1 LLPEKG
7 CLVAAC
13 LVLRGKMLLPSA
25 TELQRAFL
33 ILLGTDSRQQAPSIG
48 TSWQAFLNSTDLF
61 PLQVWHLNYQQAISS
76 CSPGDCSLCTAVQ
89 AAHWSRAKHPSSSSA
104 SPHALSTSAIQGAGA
119 CLTQLAI
126 GDELLNVLK
135 NPSCFPQPYVKD
147 DNHSRAALNQ
157 QMLCFS
163 GLWEPCL
170 QSGTAGR
177 QRGIEPLSVST
188 ESCSPE
194 GVTRQPAGGK
204 GWETGRRPRPS
215 SKVGDQSPPEVE
227 GVLSLFLFGFP
238 FLPSLLCH
246 IFCPFSCSLIKG

>member
-1 LLPEKG
+1 MLPEKG

-76 CSPGDCSLCTAVQ
+76 CSPGDCSLCTAVH

-194 GVTRQPAGGK
+194 GVTRQPAGGRGGKLGGDLVLQVKRGIKAHQKLK
-204 GWETGRRPRPS
+204 GFCHYFCLVFLS
-215 SKVGDQSPPEVE
+215 S
-227 GVLSLFLFGFP
+227 L
-238 FLPSLLCH
+238 
-246 IFCPFSCSLIKG
+246 PFSVTYSAPFPVL